1 MIPSS
6 PLFASLFSFLCPP
19 LLPLPL
25 FSFLFHSAFSPIIWL
40 LFHQSRWWKLIYI
53 SIWSIRH
60 IYLRLLSI
68 PVCLSK
74 DVTGALVC
82 SRGHR
87 FSSFMIVRFIMRHMP
102 GSYLFRS
109 LHQLVATVGFVCEC
123 QLRHNRSGR
132 MLSIIPVS
140 RMCCPVE
147 SLAFTKVAS
156 AMKPSARTRALAVFA

>member
-6 PLFASLFSFLCPP
+6 PLFAPLLSFLCLP

-25 FSFLFHSAFSPIIWL
+25 IISVSL
-40 LFHQSRWWKLIYI
+40 RFVTHCVALFHQSRWWKLICI
-53 SIWSIRH
+53 LIWSICH
-60 IYLRLLSI
+60 IYLSLLSI

-87 FSSFMIVRFIMRHMP
+87 FSSFIIVRFILRHMP
-102 GSYLFRS
+102 GSYPFRS
-109 LHQLVATVGFVCEC
+109 LHQLVATVGFVYEC
-123 QLRHNRSGR
+123 QLRCNRSGR
-132 MLSIIPVS
+132 MVSMIPVFH
-140 RMCCPVE
+140 MCCPVE

-156 AMKPSARTRALAVFA
+156 AMKPSARTRALAVSA

>member
-6 PLFASLFSFLCPP
+6 PLFLPLLSFPCPP

-25 FSFLFHSAFSPIIWL
+25 IISVSL
-40 LFHQSRWWKLIYI
+40 RFFTHYVALFHQSRWWKLI
-53 SIWSIRH
+53 WSIRQ
-60 IYLRLLSI
+60 IYLSLLSI

-82 SRGHR
+82 SRGLR
-87 FSSFMIVRFIMRHMP
+87 FSSSMIVRFILRHMP
-102 GSYLFRS
+102 GSYPFRS
-109 LHQLVATVGFVCEC
+109 LHQLVAIVGFVCEC

-132 MLSIIPVS
+132 MVSMLPVFQK
-140 RMCCPVE
+140 CCSVE
-147 SLAFTKVAS
+147 SLAFTKVDS

>member
-6 PLFASLFSFLCPP
+6 PLFAPLLSFLCPP
-19 LLPLPL
+19 LFPLPL
-25 FSFLFHSAFSPIIWL
+25 IISVSL
-40 LFHQSRWWKLIYI
+40 RFFTHYVALFHQSQWWKLIYI
-53 SIWSIRH
+53 LLWSIRH
-60 IYLRLLSI
+60 IYLSLLSI

-82 SRGHR
+82 SRGHSS
-87 FSSFMIVRFIMRHMP
+87 SSFIIVRFIMRYMP

-109 LHQLVATVGFVCEC
+109 LHQLVAIVGFVCEC

-132 MLSIIPVS
+132 MVSMLPVFQK
-140 RMCCPVE
+140 CCPVE
-147 SLAFTKVAS
+147 SLAFTKVDS